1 MKHRGL
7 RCFTTYSMWLGNT
20 VVSHRI
26 APQYILTPV
35 KALGLDV
42 LDVVLEGVL
51 ALGSCLES

>member
-51 ALGSCLES
+51 ALGPGFEA